1 MSECCAMCS
10 MFSCDCGPEAEC
22 QKDAYR
28 WESYRELKSQL
39 AAAQAEVTRLSGK
52 TGFCTQCERYAK
64 EVDGLR
70 ESLKEWRLDFMN
82 VAIQRDRYKSA
93 YLRSKGNRNDQLDKF

>member
-28 WESYRELKSQL
+28 WESYRGLKSQL

-52 TGFCTQCERYAK
+52 TGFCTQCEAYAK
-64 EVDGLR
+64 E
-70 ESLKEWRLDFMN
+70 
-82 VAIQRDRYKSA
+82 RDRYKAALAKIADMPCPPDADMDMKEIAKSA
-93 YLRSKGNRNDQLDKF
+93 LEGEKK